1 MTIFYIPDPTQYL
14 HLTTTLLTIKKL
26 QIMLRQKGLTSPSFC
41 LHKPRTFLWINC
53 KLAFRTA
60 SIQSTTDG

>member
-26 QIMLRQKGLTSPSFC
+26 QIRLRQKGLTDIILS
-41 LHKPRTFLWINC
+41 
-53 KLAFRTA
+53 A
-60 SIQSTTDG
+60 